1 MGIEKGA
8 FVSTHN
14 TTCSSITRTP
24 HTDTDDLD
32 EQENQ
37 ENPALIDVSSRA
49 LFLLI
54 VPLLCLAGIFWK
66 LGLFDLSNSILEG
79 CFRTFVQ
86 LHLLGWLLLPIFRYQ
101 TNPLPV
107 YCYALFMIVLA
118 SYEATSRTKYTHDD
132 QFYVIVLS
140 LILNVGWVLMI
151 AFCVILKPQPIWNPR
166 YVLPI
171 LGMLLGNSISGIS
184 TALDTITTSL
194 VERQSEVDLYLSFGA
209 SQYEAVSNIVAHAIQ
224 KGSTPILNMMCV
236 VGIVSIPG
244 MMTGQILGGSSPIV
258 AARYQAM
265 IIFLIALSTLSTIL
279 FSSGLTIVSLF
290 CSHQILRPER
300 LVKNRKRS
308 LARLVIWIWG
318 YAFGDVD
325 VNDPASMGPKR
336 MATGNENGDVTHSF
350 LPDERGTI
358 HRQSSTSTDFQ
369 IRPLKK
375 GEYVGS
381 DGNVLIPLMHASGLS
396 RYFDI
401 RNEDIDADSRN
412 ALGTSTGNNHRR
424 VLFQDLSLSVNKG
437 DMFLVSGPSG
447 TGKSQLLRLLA
458 GLSPVQGGS
467 IYLRGKNWNDEYV
480 GSQAVAWRKQIRY
493 VTQTKVEIPGTP
505 RQFIQKIQSF
515 HSWKGDDV
523 VSNNMMTQIT
533 HYVQQWGMVS
543 ACLDQEWSVLSGGE
557 AQRVLIGI
565 ALASQPKV
573 LLFDEST
580 SALDQDS
587 KLAVEASV
595 KAFVEKFQGSVL
607 WVSHDEQQAERML
620 YSESTGDLDSGKS
633 CPDPMVSLT

>member
-1 MGIEKGA
+1 
-8 FVSTHN
+8 
-14 TTCSSITRTP
+14 
-24 HTDTDDLD
+24 
-32 EQENQ
+32 
-37 ENPALIDVSSRA
+37 
-49 LFLLI
+49 
-54 VPLLCLAGIFWK
+54 
-66 LGLFDLSNSILEG
+66 
-79 CFRTFVQ
+79 
-86 LHLLGWLLLPIFRYQ
+86 
-101 TNPLPV
+101 
-107 YCYALFMIVLA
+107 
-118 SYEATSRTKYTHDD
+118 
-132 QFYVIVLS
+132 
-140 LILNVGWVLMI
+140 
-151 AFCVILKPQPIWNPR
+151 
-166 YVLPI
+166 
-171 LGMLLGNSISGIS
+171 
-184 TALDTITTSL
+184 
-194 VERQSEVDLYLSFGA
+194 
-209 SQYEAVSNIVAHAIQ
+209 
-224 KGSTPILNMMCV
+224 MMCV

-325 VNDPASMGPKR
+325 VNDPVSMGPKR

-381 DGNVLIPLMHASGLS
+381 DGI
-396 RYFDI
+396 
-401 RNEDIDADSRN
+401 DSRN
-412 ALGTSTGNNHRR
+412 ALGISTGNNHRR

-437 DMFLVSGPSG
+437 DMFWVSGPSG
-447 TGKSQLLRLLA
+447 TGKSQLLRMLA

-493 VTQTKVEIPGTP
+493 VTQTKVDIPGTP

-533 HYVQQWGMVS
+533 H
-543 ACLDQEWSVLSGGE
+543 LFNSG
-557 AQRVLIGI
+557 AWLLLVLIKSGPFSPEEKRSD

-595 KAFVEKFQGSVL
+595 KAFVEKFEGSVL

-620 YSESTGDLDSGKS
+620 YSQSTGNLDSGKS